1 MRVLMLTNV
10 VRSAASSTGAW
21 GRFAR
26 QTASVINSLAAALN
40 SLLLLGPLWLIT
52 LYIYSILGVLLF
64 SGNDADRF
72 ADFGTAMISLF
83 QLSTFDDFGKAL
95 FINLYGCTSPN
106 SSGDSTMSVA
116 DLNLG
121 GYEPFRDSTCKPR
134 HQFWYALCFFWT
146 YSVVTSM
153 VLLSAFLGIVQI
165 EMDIQ
170 VCLCLL
176 LRFEFLQCVWRKFI
190 SSTSNALAQTW
201 AQTWAQTHTSST
213 HQAH

>member
-1 MRVLMLTNV
+1 MRVLMLANV

-26 QTASVINSLAAALN
+26 QTASVMDSLAAALN

-52 LYIYSILGVLLF
+52 LYIYSILGVMLF

-95 FINLYGCTSPN
+95 FINLYGCTSPD
-106 SSGDSTMSVA
+106 SSGDGTMSVA

-121 GYEPFRDSTCKPR
+121 GYEPFRTSTCNPR
-134 HQFWYALCFFWT
+134 HQFWSAMCFFWT

-153 VLLSAFLGIVQI
+153 VLLSAFL
-165 EMDIQ
+165 
-170 VCLCLL
+170 
-176 LRFEFLQCVWRKFI
+176 
-190 SSTSNALAQTW
+190 
-201 AQTWAQTHTSST
+201 
-213 HQAH
+213 